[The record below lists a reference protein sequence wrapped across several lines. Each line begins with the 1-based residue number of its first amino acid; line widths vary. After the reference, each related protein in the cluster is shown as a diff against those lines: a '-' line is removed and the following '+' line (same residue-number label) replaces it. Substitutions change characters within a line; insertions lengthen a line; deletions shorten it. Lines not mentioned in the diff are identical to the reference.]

1 MGKVRH
7 FDDVTVGAKH
17 VTAVSVHMEP
27 CISVDIQRST
37 GKT

>member
-17 VTAVSVHMEP
+17 VTGVSVHMKP
-27 CISVDIQRST
+27 CFSVDIQRSI